1 MHLVRMD
8 DFSALA
14 QRVVVSVG
22 DVRGCLIL
30 SRDGMVLGA
39 YPGHDEDLVKP
50 AWLKF
55 ATLGDVDKSFVEF
68 AEQIWVFVRRGP
80 YASFAVA
87 GASVRPGILID
98 QIEQALLAAEE
109 LRSKRDGLRLPEA
122 PVAPSGRPR
131 TSMHLPVERTMPAA
145 AAAKMDEPPA
155 TAPAAWDVGAA
166 RATEASTPEEESGPE
181 TSEPPPQRGEPT
193 LVGARQEVDEEV
205 DRVILAQEFSG
216 LLQMGE
222 GDDEASS

>member
-1 MHLVRMD
+1 MD
-8 DFSALA
+8 DFTALA
-14 QRVVVSVG
+14 QRVAVSVG

-39 YPGHDEDLVKP
+39 YPEQDEGLVKP

-109 LRSKRDGLRLPEA
+109 LRTKREGLRLPEA
-122 PVAPSGRPR
+122 PVAPTGRPR
-131 TSMHLPVERTMPAA
+131 TSMHPPVERSIPAA
-145 AAAKMDEPPA
+145 AAAKIDEPAA
-155 TAPAAWDVGAA
+155 TSSAAPVADAAP
-166 RATEASTPEEESGPE
+166 TQEEGSAPE
-181 TSEPPPQRGEPT
+181 TSGPPQRSQQR
-193 LVGARQEVDEEV
+193 LVGARLDDEEV
-205 DRVILAQEFSG
+205 DRVTLAQEFSG
-216 LLQMGE
+216 LLQMDE